1 MADALHRAIIKF
13 ERANK
18 HVSDLNRHVTEFFE
32 RKACSFVY
40 VRDFKA
46 RETAVRFEQ
55 RRAIPDE
62 FGLIIG
68 DAVHNFRASLDLA
81 MWEILAPYNPNPE
94 KVQFPFAKRADS
106 LESTIA
112 SRLVQLAGPK
122 IVTAIR
128 DLKPYQGGNDD
139 LYGLH
144 LLDIA
149 DKHRVLIPVISLSS
163 VEGINV
169 PGLDTSTWA
178 YQTMSGIAFI
188 GLKNKQEI
196 WRVPYNLPSRAMR
209 RATKA
214 YKAEEDIGGS
224 FHIAF
229 AQGLP
234 FEQQPVVTVLVRL
247 SDCVANALATLRRAM
262 AE

>member
-1 MADALHRAIIKF
+1 MSDPFDKLRGAILKF

-18 HVSDLNRHVTEFFE
+18 HVSDLNRLVAEFFE
-32 RKACSFVY
+32 QKACSFVY

-46 RETAVRFEQ
+46 RQAAVRFEQ
-55 RRAIPDE
+55 RRPIPE
-62 FGLIIG
+62 VFGLIIG

-81 MWEILAPYNPNPE
+81 MSDILAPYNPNPE
-94 KVQFPFAKRADS
+94 KVQFPFAKRANS
-106 LESTIA
+106 LEFTIF

-122 IVTAIR
+122 IVAAIR
-128 DLKPYQGGNDD
+128 DLKPYPRGDDD
-139 LYGLH
+139 LYVLH

-178 YQTMSGIAFI
+178 YQTMSGIAFV

-196 WRVPYNLPSRAMR
+196 WRVPYNLPFAGD
-209 RATKA
+209 ATRI
-214 YKAEEDIGGS
+214 ESIQGG
-224 FHIAF
+224 
-229 AQGLP
+229 GGYWWLLP
-234 FEQQPVVTVLVRL
+234 YSVR
-247 SDCVANALATLRRAM
+247 
-262 AE
+262 